1 MKEKIMMILDVFLI
15 VVGLAILVLSTM
27 KGLLRTL
34 MMIFGFY
41 LATFGAGFLTLST
54 DIIQNLMSGTAEVI
68 GAAPPQLHLSQTFV
82 FVVVGSLLF
91 VILYF
96 VSKLAFED
104 TTLKKLGYFDNAFGL
119 LAGGL
124 LALLV
129 MAILYNTWGV
139 IVSQPWD
146 PTGTWQV
153 MHTAYV
159 TSRFRPL
166 LHQVLRVYAQL
177 LFQFQFTGYP
187 PFFVPQ

>member
-1 MKEKIMMILDVFLI
+1 MTILDIFLI
-15 VVGLAILVLSTM
+15 VVGLVILVFSTI

-41 LATFGAGFLTLST
+41 LATLGAGFLTLST
-54 DIIQNLMSGTAEVI
+54 DIIQSLMAGVAETF
-68 GAAPPQLHLSQTFV
+68 GAAPPKLNLSQTFV
-82 FVVVGSLLF
+82 FGIVGVLLF

-119 LAGGL
+119 LAGGGL
-124 LALLV
+124 
-129 MAILYNTWGV
+129 AILVLAVLCNTWGV
-139 IVSQPWD
+139 VVSQQWD
-146 PTGTWQV
+146 PPGTWQA
-153 MHTAYV
+153 MRTAYV
-159 TSRFRPL
+159 TSNFRPF

-177 LFQFQFTGYP
+177 LFQFRLTGYP